1 MSLIHAPSPSTAKQ
15 SFILFFF
22 KGTAWGSRIQ
32 WVISLKALSIWIFL
46 QRNFSSICHRL
57 LFLMK
62 GFQMKIIQLS
72 KCINC
77 KNMPSNRQINLKLQT
92 EIGYYYKKKK
102 SKRLHCRIIKQLQKC
117 KVPINISEES
127 VNEVKKKISF
137 RISNTER
144 LKLHKIQPLF
154 ACGWVLE
161 TI

>member
-1 MSLIHAPSPSTAKQ
+1 MFSQNRFSSTEMSLIHAPSPSTAKQ

-57 LFLMK
+57 LFLTK
-62 GFQMKIIQLS
+62 GFQMTIIQLS

-92 EIGYYYKKKK
+92 EIGYYYKKKNK
-102 SKRLHCRIIKQLQKC
+102 VKTSSLQNNQAVTEMQSTNQHFRRKR
-117 KVPINISEES
+117 
-127 VNEVKKKISF
+127 
-137 RISNTER
+137 
-144 LKLHKIQPLF
+144 
-154 ACGWVLE
+154 
-161 TI
+161 